1 MGRSRTAATAASAI
15 SSAVL
20 AVAYL
25 FPEEFVFRAPAG
37 YYARSGNSVT
47 QYITQLLVIPTWS
60 IVFGISALLLFGAW
74 FLRHK
79 LLPIAHLY
87 TGSIWVGYSV
97 ALWITAIANPGT
109 YIVVAVI
116 VSLVAAFNLSLS
128 DSYAERPAK

>member
-1 MGRSRTAATAASAI
+1 MGRSRTAATASTAI
-15 SSAVL
+15 SSVVL
-20 AVAYL
+20 AVAYM
-25 FPEEFVFRAPAG
+25 FPDEFVFRAPSG
-37 YYARSGNSVT
+37 YYARSGNTVT
-47 QYITQLLVIPTWS
+47 QYITQLMIVPVWA
-60 IVFGISALLLFGAW
+60 IVFGIPGVLLIVAALF
-74 FLRHK
+74 RRK

-87 TGSIWVGYSV
+87 TGSIWVGYAV